1 MKEQS
6 SYQKKRQ
13 LRPVAISVATYLAAA
28 LAILYIIP
36 THFIFNRSE
45 SMPLGI
51 YRITGT
57 PITRASIVGAC
68 IPEPYATL
76 VRTRGYVESGRCIG
90 GIRPVMKYV
99 AAIAGDSVEIR
110 LNGLFINGESVP
122 NTRILLIDPLGRA
135 VPHQTGIYVL
145 RPGEFW
151 LLSNH
156 VSGSLDSRYFGPV
169 TKILGV
175 VEPVLTE
182 NELCGFSFLH
192 AYLNC

>member
-1 MKEQS
+1 MTEQS
-6 SYQKKRQ
+6 SYQKKIQ
-13 LRPVAISVATYLAAA
+13 IRPIVVSLVMYLIVAVATFR
-28 LAILYIIP
+28 IVP

-45 SMPLGI
+45 SMPVGV
-51 YRITGT
+51 YRITAKT
-57 PITRASIVGAC
+57 PNRGSIVGAC
-68 IPEPYATL
+68 IPEPYATF
-76 VRTRGYVESGRCIG
+76 VRSRGYIASGRCIG

-110 LNGLFINGESVP
+110 GSGLSINGESVP
-122 NTRILLIDPLGRA
+122 NTQILLIDPLGLS
-135 VPHQTGIYVL
+135 VPHQTGIHVL

-156 VSGSLDSRYFGPV
+156 LSGSLDSRYFGPV

-182 NELCGFSFLH
+182 SDFCGLPFVH